1 MAINGLDISQEEQDI
16 VKSKSQPMNLQIAQ
30 ERLYS
35 FLVGIVQKWR
45 PDDTLQEFK
54 SLFIDF
60 NDSPNLAKSTGLY
73 RISFMKKE
81 KDFSY
86 TIKRCFYILVNNWE
100 AQRRYKYIH
109 ELIKLFDDYQ
119 YQTQPNSSDEI
130 IHKIWLKNFINSQEY
145 QDIKLLAEKYKKQ
158 VSDLPTK
165 SNWSNRYT
173 SYLLSAQAF
182 DDKKPREQQEVARKL
197 SRQMK
202 DKFKFELAMYIAR
215 SQSSASSKSRYKNP
229 SLLGDNI
236 IRIIKIILVKKGR
249 FSYENLA
256 NIFIKQTENQKL
268 KDFKQSLQNYLFF
281 TIASQ
286 GCTNTVMQQLSET
299 LSSWK
304 KEADE
309 KIVTP
314 NLFLRICT
322 RLIDCLIIENGTEPS
337 ALFNLLLSQG
347 HPLTLIILLLKIILI
362 CENARSH
369 LEIKIAHL
377 IRYYENFPE
386 EECQKF
392 INFLE
397 FFNITFAI
405 YAENVEYTLIKINDS
420 VSDVETLNSENIDD
434 YRVFS
439 QSRMDD

>member
-1 MAINGLDISQEEQDI
+1 M
-16 VKSKSQPMNLQIAQ
+16 
-30 ERLYS
+30 
-35 FLVGIVQKWR
+35 
-45 PDDTLQEFK
+45 
-54 SLFIDF
+54 
-60 NDSPNLAKSTGLY
+60 
-73 RISFMKKE
+73 
-81 KDFSY
+81 
-86 TIKRCFYILVNNWE
+86 
-100 AQRRYKYIH
+100 
-109 ELIKLFDDYQ
+109 
-119 YQTQPNSSDEI
+119 
-130 IHKIWLKNFINSQEY
+130 
-145 QDIKLLAEKYKKQ
+145 AEKYKKQ
-158 VSDLPTK
+158 VNNSATK
-165 SNWSNRYT
+165 SNWANRYT

-215 SQSSASSKSRYKNP
+215 SQSSASSKFRYKNP

-249 FSYENLA
+249 FSYENIA

-286 GCTNTVMQQLSET
+286 GCTDTVMQQLSET

-314 NLFLRICT
+314 NLFLRICN
-322 RLIDCLIIENGTEPS
+322 RLIDCLTIENGTEPS
-337 ALFNLLLSQG
+337 ALFSLLISQR

-377 IRYYENFPE
+377 IRYYENLPE

-405 YAENVEYTLIKINDS
+405 YAENVEYTLIKINEH
-420 VSDVETLNSENIDD
+420 VTEVETLNSENIDD

-439 QSRMDD
+439 QSKMDD